1 MNHAQNRSD
10 GATRPEDQLY
20 QEFESYVQSLYT
32 EASERPL
39 KRLENSIGQVV
50 EKLEAGVR
58 KAMATVDDR
67 SGRLEKLFDQTRREF
82 QTQFGPVLE
91 DYRREQ
97 SAYYATSELWDDGI
111 LDPIDTRNALGL
123 CLSASLNAPI
133 DDPHYGV
140 FRL

>member
-1 MNHAQNRSD
+1 MREMMSPSAKTSLTSTAKNSSSRARDFAAASAILLSSSD
-10 GATRPEDQLY
+10 SST
-20 QEFESYVQSLYT
+20 VV
-32 EASERPL
+32 
-39 KRLENSIGQVV
+39 KRAAFAIVAL
-50 EKLEAGVR
+50 LGV
-58 KAMATVDDR
+58 AALTVAFI
-67 SGRLEKLFDQTRREF
+67 KWCFVPRRARVNVDA
-82 QTQFGPVLE
+82 VLE